1 MNYYDSELQRLQ
13 SEIMEKQRTDA
24 KLSDL
29 FLQQSDLEKRT
40 DELKKV
46 MRKEQDDVDRL
57 NARSLTAFFY
67 RATGKMGEKL
77 TKEEAEAYAAAVKY
91 DAAKNELQAV
101 NNDIEYCQRRLSD
114 LQDCEQQY
122 ERVLKEKT
130 EQIKQSGVPEAGR
143 IMQIENEI
151 AFLENQQKE
160 IQEAINAG
168 NQAFYIAQK
177 ILEDLDSAKN
187 WSTFDLMGG
196 GLIADMAKYDKLN
209 KVQDQIQDLQNA
221 LRGFRTE
228 LADVTERISG
238 NLYVEIGDFLHFADY
253 FFDGLFT
260 DWMVYDKINDS
271 RNRTMQT
278 SDQIQKIL
286 GQLNEMDNDL
296 CSKKDNL
303 KEELKQTV
311 LKSDT

>member
-40 DELKKV
+40 DELEKV
-46 MRKEQDDVDRL
+46 KRKEQDDVDRL

-151 AFLENQQKE
+151 AFLEIQQKE

-168 NQAFYIAQK
+168 NQAFYIARK

-238 NLYVEIGDFLHFADY
+238 DLYVEIGDFLHFADY

-278 SDQIQKIL
+278 SDQIQKLL

>member
-40 DELKKV
+40 DELEKI

-57 NARSLTAFFY
+57 NGRSLTAFFY

-122 ERVLKEKT
+122 EKVLKEKT

-278 SDQIQKIL
+278 SDQIQKLL

>member
-29 FLQQSDLEKRT
+29 LLQQSDLEKKT
-40 DELKKV
+40 EELEKT
-46 MRKEQDDVDRL
+46 MQKEQDDVDRL
-57 NARSLTAFFY
+57 NGRSLAAFFY
-67 RATGKMGEKL
+67 RATGKIGEKL
-77 TKEEAEAYAAAVKY
+77 TKEEAEAYAASVKY
-91 DAAKNELQAV
+91 EAAKNELQAV
-101 NNDIEYCQRRLSD
+101 SDDIDYCQRRLSQ

-122 ERVLKEKT
+122 EKVLEEKT
-130 EQIKQSGVPEAGR
+130 EQIKKSGVPEAGR
-143 IMQIENEI
+143 IMNLENEI
-151 AFLENQQKE
+151 AFLETQQKE
-160 IQEAINAG
+160 IQEAVTAG
-168 NQAFYIAQK
+168 KRALDIARK

-196 GLIADMAKYDKLN
+196 GLIADMAKYDRLN
-209 KVQDQIQDLQNA
+209 KVQDKIQDLQAA

-238 NLYVEIGDFLHFADY
+238 DLHVEIGDFLHFADY

-271 RNRTMQT
+271 RGRTLRT
-278 SDQIQKIL
+278 RDQIQKIL
-286 GQLNEMDNDL
+286 GQLNAMDNEF
-296 CSKKDNL
+296 CSKKENL
-303 KEELKQTV
+303 KEELEQTI
-311 LKSDT
+311 LDS

>member
-29 FLQQSDLEKRT
+29 FLQQLDLEKRT
-40 DELKKV
+40 DELEKV
-46 MRKEQDDVDRL
+46 KRKEQDDVDRL

-67 RATGKMGEKL
+67 RATGKIGEKL

-101 NNDIEYCQRRLSD
+101 NNDIEYCQKRLSD

-168 NQAFYIAQK
+168 NQAFYIARK
-177 ILEDLDSAKN
+177 ILEDLNSAKN

-238 NLYVEIGDFLHFADY
+238 DLYVEIGDFLHFADY

>member
-29 FLQQSDLEKRT
+29 LLQQSDLEKKT
-40 DELKKV
+40 EELEKT
-46 MRKEQDDVDRL
+46 MQKEQDDVDRL
-57 NARSLTAFFY
+57 NGRSLAAFFY
-67 RATGKMGEKL
+67 RATGKIGEKL
-77 TKEEAEAYAAAVKY
+77 TKEEAEAYAASVKY
-91 DAAKNELQAV
+91 EAAKNELQAV
-101 NNDIEYCQRRLSD
+101 SDDIDYCQRRLSQ

-122 ERVLKEKT
+122 EKVLEEKT
-130 EQIKQSGVPEAGR
+130 EQIKKSGVPEAGR
-143 IMQIENEI
+143 IMNLENEI
-151 AFLENQQKE
+151 AFLETQQKE
-160 IQEAINAG
+160 IQEAVTAG
-168 NQAFYIAQK
+168 NRALDITRK

-196 GLIADMAKYDKLN
+196 GLIADMAKYDRLN
-209 KVQDQIQDLQNA
+209 KVQDKIQDLQAA

-238 NLYVEIGDFLHFADY
+238 DLHVEIGDFLHFADY

-271 RNRTMQT
+271 RGRTLRT
-278 SDQIQKIL
+278 RDQIQKIL
-286 GQLNEMDNDL
+286 GQLNAMDNEF
-296 CSKKDNL
+296 CSKKENL
-303 KEELKQTV
+303 KEELEQTI
-311 LKSDT
+311 LDS

>member
-29 FLQQSDLEKRT
+29 LLQQSDLEKKT
-40 DELKKV
+40 EELEKT
-46 MRKEQDDVDRL
+46 MQKEQDDVDRL
-57 NARSLTAFFY
+57 NGRSLAAFFY
-67 RATGKMGEKL
+67 RATGKIGEKL
-77 TKEEAEAYAAAVKY
+77 TKEEAEAYAASVKY
-91 DAAKNELQAV
+91 EAAKNELQAV
-101 NNDIEYCQRRLSD
+101 SDDIDYCQRRLSQ

-122 ERVLKEKT
+122 EKVLEEKT
-130 EQIKQSGVPEAGR
+130 EQIKKSGVPEAGG
-143 IMQIENEI
+143 IMNLENEI
-151 AFLENQQKE
+151 AFLETQQKE
-160 IQEAINAG
+160 IQEAVTAG
-168 NQAFYIAQK
+168 NRALDITRK

-196 GLIADMAKYDKLN
+196 GLIADMAKYDRLN
-209 KVQDQIQDLQNA
+209 KVQDKIQDLQAA

-238 NLYVEIGDFLHFADY
+238 DLHVEIGDFLHFADY

-271 RNRTMQT
+271 RGRTLRT
-278 SDQIQKIL
+278 RDQIQKIL
-286 GQLNEMDNDL
+286 GQLNVMDNEL
-296 CSKKDNL
+296 CSKKENL
-303 KEELKQTV
+303 KEELEQAV
-311 LKSDT
+311 LDS

>member
-40 DELKKV
+40 DELEKI

-57 NARSLTAFFY
+57 NGRSLTAFFY

-77 TKEEAEAYAAAVKY
+77 TKEEAEAYAEAVKY

-101 NNDIEYCQRRLSD
+101 NNDIEYCQRRLSE

-122 ERVLKEKT
+122 EKVLKEKT

>member
-29 FLQQSDLEKRT
+29 LLQQSDLEKKT
-40 DELKKV
+40 EELEKT
-46 MRKEQDDVDRL
+46 MQKEQDDVDRL
-57 NARSLTAFFY
+57 NGRSLAAFFY
-67 RATGKMGEKL
+67 RATGKIGEKL
-77 TKEEAEAYAAAVKY
+77 TKEEAEAYAASVKY
-91 DAAKNELQAV
+91 EAAKNELQAV
-101 NNDIEYCQRRLSD
+101 SDDIDYCQRRLSQ

-122 ERVLKEKT
+122 EKVLEEKT
-130 EQIKQSGVPEAGR
+130 EQIKKSGVPEAGR
-143 IMQIENEI
+143 IMNLENEI
-151 AFLENQQKE
+151 AFLETQQKE
-160 IQEAINAG
+160 IQEAVTAG
-168 NQAFYIAQK
+168 KRALDITRK

-196 GLIADMAKYDKLN
+196 GLIADMAKYDRLN
-209 KVQDQIQDLQNA
+209 KVQDKIQDLQAA

-238 NLYVEIGDFLHFADY
+238 DLHVEIGDFLHFADY

-271 RNRTMQT
+271 RGRTLRT
-278 SDQIQKIL
+278 RDQIQKIL
-286 GQLNEMDNDL
+286 GQLNVMDNEL
-296 CSKKDNL
+296 CSKKEKL
-303 KEELKQTV
+303 KEELEQAV
-311 LKSDT
+311 LDS

>member
-40 DELKKV
+40 DELEKI

-57 NARSLTAFFY
+57 NGRSLTAFFY

-168 NQAFYIAQK
+168 NQAFYIARK
-177 ILEDLDSAKN
+177 VLEDLNSAKN

>member
-40 DELKKV
+40 DELEKV
-46 MRKEQDDVDRL
+46 KRKEQDDVDRL

-168 NQAFYIAQK
+168 NQAFYIARK
-177 ILEDLDSAKN
+177 ILEDLNSAKN

-238 NLYVEIGDFLHFADY
+238 DLYVEIGDFLHFADY

-278 SDQIQKIL
+278 SDQIQKLL

>member
-40 DELKKV
+40 DELEKV
-46 MRKEQDDVDRL
+46 KRKEQDDVDRL

-168 NQAFYIAQK
+168 NQAFYIARK

>member
-40 DELKKV
+40 DELEKV
-46 MRKEQDDVDRL
+46 KRKEQDDVDRL

-168 NQAFYIAQK
+168 NQAFYIARK

-278 SDQIQKIL
+278 SDQIQKLL

>member
-40 DELKKV
+40 DELEKV
-46 MRKEQDDVDRL
+46 KRKEQDDVDRL

-168 NQAFYIAQK
+168 NQAFYIARK
-177 ILEDLDSAKN
+177 ILEDLNSAKN

-221 LRGFRTE
+221 LRRFRTE

>member
-40 DELKKV
+40 DELEKV

-168 NQAFYIAQK
+168 NQAFYIARK
-177 ILEDLDSAKN
+177 ILEDLNSAKN

-238 NLYVEIGDFLHFADY
+238 DLYVEIGDFLHFADY

-278 SDQIQKIL
+278 SDQIQKLL

>member
-1 MNYYDSELQRLQ
+1 
-13 SEIMEKQRTDA
+13 MEKQRTDA

-40 DELKKV
+40 DELEKV
-46 MRKEQDDVDRL
+46 KRKEQDDVDRL

-168 NQAFYIAQK
+168 NQAFYIARK
-177 ILEDLDSAKN
+177 ILEDLNSAKN

-278 SDQIQKIL
+278 SDQIQKLL

>member
-40 DELKKV
+40 DELEKI

-57 NARSLTAFFY
+57 NGRSLTAFFY

-101 NNDIEYCQRRLSD
+101 NNDIEYCQRRLSE

-122 ERVLKEKT
+122 EKVLKEKT

-209 KVQDQIQDLQNA
+209 KVQDQIQDLQNS

-238 NLYVEIGDFLHFADY
+238 NLYVEIEDFLHFADY

-278 SDQIQKIL
+278 SDQIQKLL

>member
-40 DELKKV
+40 DELEKV
-46 MRKEQDDVDRL
+46 KRKEQDDVDRL

-67 RATGKMGEKL
+67 RSTGKMGEKL

-151 AFLENQQKE
+151 AFLEIQQKE

-168 NQAFYIAQK
+168 NQAFYIARK

-238 NLYVEIGDFLHFADY
+238 DLYVEIGDFLHFADY

>member
-40 DELKKV
+40 DELEKI

-57 NARSLTAFFY
+57 NGRSLTAFFY

-122 ERVLKEKT
+122 EKVLKEKT

-177 ILEDLDSAKN
+177 ILEDLNSAKN

-238 NLYVEIGDFLHFADY
+238 NLYVEIEDFLHFADY

-278 SDQIQKIL
+278 SDQIQKLL

>member
-40 DELKKV
+40 DELEKI

-168 NQAFYIAQK
+168 NQAFYIARK
-177 ILEDLDSAKN
+177 ILEDLNSAKN

>member
-40 DELKKV
+40 DELEKI

-57 NARSLTAFFY
+57 NARSLTAVFY

-168 NQAFYIAQK
+168 NQAFYIARK
-177 ILEDLDSAKN
+177 VLEDLNSAKN

-271 RNRTMQT
+271 RDKTLRT
-278 SDQIQKIL
+278 SDQIQKVL
-286 GQLNEMDNDL
+286 RQLQEMDNEL
-296 CSKKDNL
+296 CSKKENL
-303 KEELKQTV
+303 KKELEQTV
-311 LKSDT
+311 LNS

>member
-40 DELKKV
+40 DELEKI

-57 NARSLTAFFY
+57 NGRSLTAFFY
-67 RATGKMGEKL
+67 RATGKMREKL

-101 NNDIEYCQRRLSD
+101 NNDIEYCQRRLSE

-122 ERVLKEKT
+122 EKVLKEKT

>member
-29 FLQQSDLEKRT
+29 LLQQSDLEKKT
-40 DELKKV
+40 EELEKT
-46 MRKEQDDVDRL
+46 MQKEQDDVDRL
-57 NARSLTAFFY
+57 NGRSLAAFFY
-67 RATGKMGEKL
+67 RATGKIGEKL
-77 TKEEAEAYAAAVKY
+77 TKEEAEAYAASVKY
-91 DAAKNELQAV
+91 EAAKNELQAV
-101 NNDIEYCQRRLSD
+101 SDDIDYCQRRLSQ

-122 ERVLKEKT
+122 EKVLEEKT
-130 EQIKQSGVPEAGR
+130 EQIKKSGVPDAGR
-143 IMQIENEI
+143 IMNLENEI
-151 AFLENQQKE
+151 AFLETQQKE
-160 IQEAINAG
+160 IQEAVTAG
-168 NQAFYIAQK
+168 NRALDITRK

-196 GLIADMAKYDKLN
+196 GLIADMAKYDRLN
-209 KVQDQIQDLQNA
+209 KVQDKIQDLQAA

-238 NLYVEIGDFLHFADY
+238 DLHVEIGDFLHFADY

-271 RNRTMQT
+271 RGRTLRT
-278 SDQIQKIL
+278 RDQIQKIL
-286 GQLNEMDNDL
+286 GQLNVMDNEL
-296 CSKKDNL
+296 CSKKEKL
-303 KEELKQTV
+303 KEELEQTI
-311 LKSDT
+311 LDS

>member
-1 MNYYDSELQRLQ
+1 MNSYDSELQRLQ

-40 DELKKV
+40 DELEKI

-168 NQAFYIAQK
+168 NQAFYIARK
-177 ILEDLDSAKN
+177 VLEDLNSAKN

-253 FFDGLFT
+253 FLTDCSRTGWFMTRLTTRGIGLCRQVIRFRRFS
-260 DWMVYDKINDS
+260 DS
-271 RNRTMQT
+271 
-278 SDQIQKIL
+278 
-286 GQLNEMDNDL
+286 
-296 CSKKDNL
+296 
-303 KEELKQTV
+303 
-311 LKSDT
+311 

>member
-40 DELKKV
+40 DELEKV

-101 NNDIEYCQRRLSD
+101 NNDIEYCQKRLSD

-168 NQAFYIAQK
+168 NQAFYIARK
-177 ILEDLDSAKN
+177 ILEDLNSAKN

>member
-40 DELKKV
+40 DELEKI

-57 NARSLTAFFY
+57 NGRSLTAFFY

-101 NNDIEYCQRRLSD
+101 NNDIEYCQRQLSE

-122 ERVLKEKT
+122 EKVLKEKT

-278 SDQIQKIL
+278 SDQIQKLL

>member
-40 DELKKV
+40 DELEKV
-46 MRKEQDDVDRL
+46 KRKEQDDVDRL

-168 NQAFYIAQK
+168 NQAFYIARK
-177 ILEDLDSAKN
+177 ILEDLNSAKN

-286 GQLNEMDNDL
+286 GQLNAMDNDL

>member
-40 DELKKV
+40 DELEKV
-46 MRKEQDDVDRL
+46 KRKEQDDVDRL

-168 NQAFYIAQK
+168 NQAFYIARK
-177 ILEDLDSAKN
+177 ILEDLNSAKN

-238 NLYVEIGDFLHFADY
+238 DLYVEIGDFLHFADY

-296 CSKKDNL
+296 RSKKDNL

>member
-40 DELKKV
+40 DELEKV
-46 MRKEQDDVDRL
+46 KRKEQDDVDRL

-168 NQAFYIAQK
+168 NQAFYIARK
-177 ILEDLDSAKN
+177 ILEDLNSAKN

-238 NLYVEIGDFLHFADY
+238 NLYVEIEDFLHFADY

>member
-40 DELKKV
+40 DELEKI

-57 NARSLTAFFY
+57 NGRSLTAFFY

-101 NNDIEYCQRRLSD
+101 NNDIEYCQRRLSE

-122 ERVLKEKT
+122 EKVLKEKT

-177 ILEDLDSAKN
+177 ILEDLNSAKN

-238 NLYVEIGDFLHFADY
+238 NLYVEIEDFLHFADY

>member
-40 DELKKV
+40 DELEKV

-168 NQAFYIAQK
+168 NQAFYIARK
-177 ILEDLDSAKN
+177 ILEDLNSAKN

-228 LADVTERISG
+228 LADVRERISG

>member
-40 DELKKV
+40 DELEKV
-46 MRKEQDDVDRL
+46 KRKEQDDVDRL

-168 NQAFYIAQK
+168 NQAFYIARK
-177 ILEDLDSAKN
+177 ILEDLNSAKN

-238 NLYVEIGDFLHFADY
+238 DLYVEIGDFLHFADY
-253 FFDGLFT
+253 LRTGWFMTRLTTRGIGLCRQVIRFRRFS
-260 DWMVYDKINDS
+260 DS
-271 RNRTMQT
+271 
-278 SDQIQKIL
+278 
-286 GQLNEMDNDL
+286 
-296 CSKKDNL
+296 
-303 KEELKQTV
+303 
-311 LKSDT
+311 

>member
-40 DELKKV
+40 DELEKI

-57 NARSLTAFFY
+57 NGRSLTAFFY

-101 NNDIEYCQRRLSD
+101 NNDIEYCQRRLSE

-122 ERVLKEKT
+122 EKVLKEKT

-278 SDQIQKIL
+278 SDQIQKLL

>member
-13 SEIMEKQRTDA
+13 SEIMEKKRTDA

-29 FLQQSDLEKRT
+29 LLQQSDLEKKT
-40 DELKKV
+40 GELEKT
-46 MRKEQDDVDRL
+46 MQKEQDDVDRL
-57 NARSLTAFFY
+57 NGRSLAAFFY

-91 DAAKNELQAV
+91 EAAKNELQAV
-101 NNDIEYCQRRLSD
+101 NDDIEYCQRRLLQ

-122 ERVLKEKT
+122 EKVLEEKT
-130 EQIKQSGVPEAGR
+130 EQIKKSGVPEAGR
-143 IMQIENEI
+143 IMNLENET

-160 IQEAINAG
+160 IQEAVYAG
-168 NQAFYIAQK
+168 NRALDITRK

-187 WSTFDLMGG
+187 WSTFDLLGG
-196 GLIADMAKYDKLN
+196 GLIADMAKYDRLN
-209 KVQDQIQDLQNA
+209 KVQDKIQDLQAA

-238 NLYVEIGDFLHFADY
+238 DLHVEIGDFLHFADY

-271 RNRTMQT
+271 RSRTLQT

-286 GQLNEMDNDL
+286 AQLNAMDNEL
-296 CSKKDNL
+296 CSKKKNL
-303 KEELKQTV
+303 KEELEQVV
-311 LKSDT
+311 LDS

>member
-40 DELKKV
+40 DELEKI

-57 NARSLTAFFY
+57 NGRSLTAFFY

-101 NNDIEYCQRRLSD
+101 NNDIEYCQRRLSE
-114 LQDCEQQY
+114 LHDCEQQY
-122 ERVLKEKT
+122 EKVLKEKT

-168 NQAFYIAQK
+168 NQAFYIARK
-177 ILEDLDSAKN
+177 ILEDLNSAKN

-278 SDQIQKIL
+278 SDQIQKLL

>member
-1 MNYYDSELQRLQ
+1 MNFYDSELQRLQ

-40 DELKKV
+40 DELEKV
-46 MRKEQDDVDRL
+46 KRKEQDDVDRL

-168 NQAFYIAQK
+168 NQAFYIARK

-238 NLYVEIGDFLHFADY
+238 DLYVEIGDFLHFADY